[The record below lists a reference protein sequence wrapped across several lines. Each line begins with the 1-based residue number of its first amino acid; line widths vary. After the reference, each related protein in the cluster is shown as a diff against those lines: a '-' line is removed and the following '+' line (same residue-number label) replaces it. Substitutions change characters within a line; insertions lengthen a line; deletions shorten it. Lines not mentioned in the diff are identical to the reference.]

1 MVKRAFVKTIYVGIN
16 SKDFYPEWPVQLRLP
31 RKKLIMNVWRN
42 CPKVTNKL
50 KSVMCSHDI
59 EIHSFDLT
67 PIIKDPEEIDR
78 VKELI
83 RSNYDMFLI
92 NHIELLVMSLIKF
105 PKLEYSNVLFYHE

>member
-1 MVKRAFVKTIYVGIN
+1 
-16 SKDFYPEWPVQLRLP
+16 
-31 RKKLIMNVWRN
+31 MNVWRN